1 MSAPTGRP
9 GEGATTNTHP
19 DSTRWRCVCKDCR
32 PAIPLGQHRDD
43 PEAAARIVRAAW
55 AARVALARWRAT
67 RGGRP

>member
-19 DSTRWRCVCKDCR
+19 DSTRSACACKACV
-32 PAIPLGQHRDD
+32 PAIPRGRLRDD

-55 AARVALARWRAT
+55 AARIALARWRRRAA
-67 RGGRP
+67 P